1 VDADHRLQDEALER
15 FVIQKSKSETR
26 MTKQEIQQLIEAGL
40 PGASVKVFG
49 DDGQHFEAE
58 VVCAE
63 FAGKLPL
70 AQHRMVY
77 ATLGDKMGRDIHALQ
92 LRTRAA

>member
-1 VDADHRLQDEALER
+1 MMNKDQ
-15 FVIQKSKSETR
+15 IKS
-26 MTKQEIQQLIEAGL
+26 LIEAGL
-40 PGASVKVFG
+40 PGASVVVTG

-58 VVCAE
+58 VICPA

-77 ATLGDKMGRDIHALQ
+77 ATLGERMGREIHALQ
-92 LRTRAA
+92 LKTRAA

>member
-1 VDADHRLQDEALER
+1 
-15 FVIQKSKSETR
+15 
-26 MTKQEIQQLIEAGL
+26 MTKEEIQRLIEAGL
-40 PGASVKVFG
+40 PNAQVRVTG

-58 VVCAE
+58 VICAD

-77 ATLGDKMGRDIHALQ
+77 ATLGDRMGREIHALQ
-92 LRTRAA
+92 LKTRPAP